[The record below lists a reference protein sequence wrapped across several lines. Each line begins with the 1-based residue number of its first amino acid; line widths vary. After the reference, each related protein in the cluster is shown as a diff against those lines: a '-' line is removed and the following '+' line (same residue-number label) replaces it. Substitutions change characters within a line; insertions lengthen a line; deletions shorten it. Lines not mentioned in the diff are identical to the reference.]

1 MQYVKDVSD
10 VAQCEREALR
20 MFSLIRNL
28 FYDSKN
34 LLIEQIFSQNQNI
47 ETKNESKLKGKQ
59 TKTKLLFQTL
69 NEKLISL
76 FAQTIE
82 ELGLQ
87 K

>member
-34 LLIEQIFSQNQNI
+34 LLIE
-47 ETKNESKLKGKQ
+47 
-59 TKTKLLFQTL
+59 
-69 NEKLISL
+69 
-76 FAQTIE
+76 
-82 ELGLQ
+82 
-87 K
+87 